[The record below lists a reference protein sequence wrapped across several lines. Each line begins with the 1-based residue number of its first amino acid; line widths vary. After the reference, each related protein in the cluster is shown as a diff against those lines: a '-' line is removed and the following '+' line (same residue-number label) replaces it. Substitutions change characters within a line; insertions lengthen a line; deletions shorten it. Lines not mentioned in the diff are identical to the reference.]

1 MKKILFALLMLALSC
16 TAQAQTIVLTAT
28 FHYDP
33 DTDCVNAL
41 VYVVNGS
48 GSLYSQTATGVHDG
62 VPPYYEGNVWGAV
75 PWIAPGVQAT
85 DDPCDFAF
93 CHFITGTGDIFLQT
107 RGGMINGVAAVWIG
121 NFWGPYT
128 ATAPITWG
136 KLKTMGGK

>member
-1 MKKILFALLMLALSC
+1 MKALFIIAFLCLVSVPV
-16 TAQAQTIVLTAT
+16 QAQTPVISAT

-33 DTDCVNAL
+33 ETDCVNSL

-48 GSLYSQTATGVHDG
+48 GALYSQTATGVHDG

-75 PWIAPGVQAT
+75 PWIAPGVKAT

-107 RGGMINGVAAVWIG
+107 RVGMVNGVAAVWIG

-128 ATAPITWG
+128 TTRPVTWSR
-136 KLKTMGGK
+136 LKIMGVK